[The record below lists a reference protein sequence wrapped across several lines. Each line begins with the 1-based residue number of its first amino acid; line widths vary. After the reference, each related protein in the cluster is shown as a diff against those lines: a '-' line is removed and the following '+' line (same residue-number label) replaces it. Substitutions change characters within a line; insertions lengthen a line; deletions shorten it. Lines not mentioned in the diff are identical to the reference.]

1 MARHRP
7 MQAQAR
13 YNATTME
20 HSMNDL
26 HGNFGPGTQAIHAG
40 QDRDATGS
48 VMTPIY
54 QTSTFAF
61 DSVAQGAARFA
72 GEDPGYIYTRL
83 GNPTIRAL
91 EDNLTML
98 EGGARGL
105 ACASGMAAVNTLYF
119 ALLGQ
124 GAHLAATDALYGASR
139 TVMEQHW
146 SRFGV
151 EHSFVDTANL
161 DALEAA
167 MRPNTRLVFIET
179 PANPNLKV
187 SDIADCAEIAHRHGA
202 LLAVDN
208 TFMSPILQRPFE
220 HGADIVL
227 HSVTKF
233 INGHSDVVGGVL
245 ISRTDDLDQR
255 LRPVWASLGG
265 TMDPHQAWLVLRG
278 VKTLKL
284 RVLAAQA
291 NAQQLAQALAAH
303 PKVAWVAFPGLPG
316 FPGAWPHYRQASG
329 PGSLISFE
337 LKDGLAAGE
346 RLLNA
351 VKLMALAVSLG
362 GVETLIQHPASMT
375 HHGMS
380 RESRL
385 AAGISDG
392 LVRLSVGCEDIA
404 DLEADLLRAL
414 EQV

>member
-1 MARHRP
+1 MSTPH
-7 MQAQAR
+7 
-13 YNATTME
+13 E
-20 HSMNDL
+20 S
-26 HGNFGPGTQAIHAG
+26 FGHGTQAIHAG

-61 DSVAQGAARFA
+61 DSVAQGAARFGGKEA
-72 GEDPGYIYTRL
+72 GYIYTRL

-91 EDNLTML
+91 EDNIAML
-98 EGGARGL
+98 EGGARSL

-124 GAHLAATDALYGASR
+124 GLHMAATDSLYGASR
-139 TVMEQHW
+139 TIVEQHW

-151 EHSFVDTANL
+151 QHSFIDTSNL
-161 DALEAA
+161 DELERS
-167 MRPNTRLVFIET
+167 MRPETKLVFIET

-187 SDIADCAEIAHRHGA
+187 SDITECAGIAHRHGA

-220 HGADIVL
+220 CGADIVL
-227 HSVTKF
+227 HSITKF
-233 INGHSDVVGGVL
+233 INGHSDVVGGIIVA
-245 ISRTDDLDQR
+245 RTEELYQR
-255 LRPVWASLGG
+255 LRPVWANLGG

-284 RVLAAQA
+284 RVLAAQE
-291 NAQQLAQALAAH
+291 NAQRLAELLAAH
-303 PKVAWVAFPGLPG
+303 PKVAWVAFPGLSG
-316 FPGAWPHYRQASG
+316 FPGAWPHFRQASG

-337 LKDGLAAGE
+337 LKDGLDAGE
-346 RLLNA
+346 RLLNS

-375 HHGMS
+375 HAGMS
-380 RESRL
+380 REARL
-385 AAGISDG
+385 AANIGDG

-404 DLEADLLRAL
+404 DLEADLLQAL

>member
-1 MARHRP
+1 MSEPH
-7 MQAQAR
+7 
-13 YNATTME
+13 
-20 HSMNDL
+20 
-26 HGNFGPGTQAIHAG
+26 HGLGLGSQAIHAG

-61 DSVAQGAARFA
+61 DNAAQGAARFA
-72 GEDPGYIYTRL
+72 GEDPGYVYTRL

-91 EDNLTML
+91 EDNLAAL
-98 EGGARGL
+98 EGGTRAL
-105 ACASGMAAVNTLYF
+105 ACSTGMAAVNTLYF

-124 GAHLAATDALYGASR
+124 GAHLAATDAVYGSSR
-139 TVMEQHW
+139 TIIEQHW

-151 EHSFVDTANL
+151 EHSFIDTGDL
-161 DALEAA
+161 GALSRAL
-167 MRPNTRLVFIET
+167 RPNTKLVFIET
-179 PANPNLKV
+179 PANPSLKV
-187 SDIADCAEIAHRHGA
+187 SDIAECAELAHQHGA

-220 HGADIVL
+220 HDADIVL

-233 INGHSDVVGGVL
+233 INGHSDVVGGV
-245 ISRTDDLDQR
+245 IITRTDEIYRR
-255 LRPVWASLGG
+255 LRPVWANLGA

-291 NAQQLAQALAAH
+291 NAQPLAELLAAH
-303 PKVAWVAFPGLPG
+303 PKVAWVAYPGLPG
-316 FPGAWPHYRQASG
+316 FPGAWPHFRQASG
-329 PGSLISFE
+329 AGSLISFE

-351 VKLMALAVSLG
+351 VQLMALAVSLG

-375 HHGMS
+375 HAGMS
-380 RESRL
+380 RDSRL

-392 LVRLSVGCEDIA
+392 LVRLSVGCEDLA
-404 DLEADLLRAL
+404 DLEADLMQAL

>member
-1 MARHRP
+1 MTDPHT
-7 MQAQAR
+7 
-13 YNATTME
+13 NLGLG
-20 HSMNDL
+20 S
-26 HGNFGPGTQAIHAG
+26 QAIHAG
-40 QDRDATGS
+40 QEPDATGS

-61 DSVAQGAARFA
+61 TSAAQGAARFS

-83 GNPTIRAL
+83 GNPTINAL
-91 EDNLTML
+91 EENIAAL
-98 EGGARGL
+98 EGGSHAL
-105 ACASGMAAVNTLYF
+105 ACATGMAAVNTLYF

-124 GAHLAATDALYGASR
+124 GLHMAATDSLYGPSR
-139 TVMEQHW
+139 TIMEQHW

-151 EHSFVDTANL
+151 QHSFVNTADL
-161 DALEAA
+161 GELERA
-167 MRPNTRLVFIET
+167 MRPETRLVFLET

-187 SDIADCAEIAHRHGA
+187 SDLAACADIAHRHGA

-220 HGADIVL
+220 YGADIVL

-233 INGHSDVVGGVL
+233 INGHSDVVGGVIITKDEEL
-245 ISRTDDLDQR
+245 YKR
-255 LRPVWASLGG
+255 LRPVWANLGG

-284 RVLAAQA
+284 RVLQAQE
-291 NAQQLAQALAAH
+291 NAQRLAETLAAH
-303 PKVAWVAFPGLPG
+303 PKVEWVAYPGLPG
-316 FPGAWPHYRQASG
+316 FPGAEPHFKQASG

-337 LKDGLAAGE
+337 LKGGLAAGE

-385 AAGISDG
+385 AAGIGDG
-392 LVRLSVGCEDIA
+392 LVRLSVGCEDLA
-404 DLEADLLRAL
+404 DLEADLLQAL